1 MLLVHQS
8 LEGHRTLRIAADCH
22 LVNSEHGI
30 KDKSNKVI
38 VGAETH
44 VFLEDNGIY
53 SGIVGSTT
61 NNMN

>member
-1 MLLVHQS
+1 V
-8 LEGHRTLRIAADCH
+8 I
-22 LVNSEHGI
+22 SEHGI

-38 VGAETH
+38 VGAETQ

-53 SGIVGSTT
+53 SGRVGSTT